1 MGHTFYDK
9 SKIESLHH
17 IEINNF
23 TGKGCLT
30 NGREEISMSF
40 TNLPLMKQIHAR
52 VNKTLSNGIQLN
64 MSTDESKKLLRRHV
78 NSKTNLVILFIDINN
93 STQMSL
99 SLPENKFALMIQTF
113 AQEISIAASGY
124 GGYVFKYEGDAVIV
138 LFPAGYDQAKAC
150 KNALSCSRAILEIIK
165 EVINPA
171 FKANE
176 LPEIKVRIGLAY
188 GDALVVLYG
197 KSLEKAHIDIIG
209 SSISMAVK
217 IASVAKPNQVL
228 VGEFI
233 YNILLSSSSHKDFLN
248 NSKFIEVA
256 LDPLK
261 WNYHS
266 HFNPGSIYRVYEYLE
281 NNQLA

>member
-23 TGKGCLT
+23 TGKGRLT
-30 NGREEISMSF
+30 NGREKISMSF
-40 TNLPLMKQIHAR
+40 TNLPLMEQIHAR

-248 NSKFIEVA
+248 NSKFIEVT